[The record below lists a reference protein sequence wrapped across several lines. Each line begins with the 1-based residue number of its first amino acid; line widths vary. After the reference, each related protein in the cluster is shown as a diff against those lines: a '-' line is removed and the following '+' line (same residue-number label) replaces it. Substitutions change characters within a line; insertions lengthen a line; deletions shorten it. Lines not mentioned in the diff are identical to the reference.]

1 MVEGHPESLAALDEA
16 ANAFREGHFI
26 SVILLALAAVEHELV
41 EALVDG
47 SLATYSVKAKDATD
61 RARQH
66 QVLDVALLERVT
78 QLRLVRNP
86 FVHLKPPD
94 HAHGYAHRYIAR
106 RVHPKKLLEED
117 AQEVFQVMYSC
128 SARCSNRCLSSDIW
142 SGIKH
147 PRVKCQRG
155 NCALKSGQFSRAFR
169 KALRVVLDLRRVLGL
184 VRSRLRELKVCPCVG
199 VQ

>member
-41 EALVDG
+41 EALVDR

-94 HAHGYAHRYIAR
+94 HAHGYAHRYIAGRASQEIARGR
-106 RVHPKKLLEED
+106 RAGSLPGDVPRLPRAAQTD
-117 AQEVFQVMYSC
+117 A
-128 SARCSNRCLSSDIW
+128 
-142 SGIKH
+142 
-147 PRVKCQRG
+147 
-155 NCALKSGQFSRAFR
+155 
-169 KALRVVLDLRRVLGL
+169 
-184 VRSRLRELKVCPCVG
+184 
-199 VQ
+199 